1 MRIILD
7 GMGGDNAPASV
18 VEGAV
23 LASKE
28 IRHEILLVG
37 QEELI
42 NTELKKYKYDTNKIT
57 VVNATEV
64 ISNDEAPVR
73 AVRSKKDSSIV
84 RGVNMVKSGE
94 GDIFI
99 SAGSTGALMAG
110 GFFFLGRI
118 QGIDRPALA
127 SVYPILGSKAS
138 LLLDAGA
145 NAECKPNNLLEFGIM
160 GNIYMEKVLGRENPR
175 VGLVNLGAEA
185 AKGNTLTK
193 AAYELLEQSHLN
205 FVGNVEA
212 REVPKGACDVIVA
225 DGFTG
230 NVILKL
236 TEGLAWNILQTM
248 KRKFT
253 DGVKAKL
260 GAALLDYDGFD
271 EAGLNV
277 MAGFDLQPTREQSE
291 QGKPIYPMTRL
302 ETFCRRYQVRIGIV
316 AVPADCAQEV
326 CDSLIACGVEAIWNF
341 APVRLRVPEY
351 VIVKNENLALSL
363 TALRMELKRQD
374 HEAPMIL
381 AE

>member
-1 MRIILD
+1 MRIVLD
-7 GMGGDNAPASV
+7 GMGGDHAPASV

-28 IRHEILLVG
+28 IEHEIHIIG

-42 NTELKKYKYDTNKIT
+42 HAELAKYKYDTDKIF
-57 VVNATEV
+57 VINAREV
-64 ISNDEAPVR
+64 ISNEDAPVR

-84 RGVNMVKSGE
+84 RGINMVKSGE

-110 GFFFLGRI
+110 GLFLLGRI

-127 SVYPILGSKAS
+127 SVYPILGKKAS

-175 VGLVNLGAEA
+175 VGLVNLGSEA
-185 AKGNTLTK
+185 AKGSTLTK

-236 TEGLAWNILQTM
+236 TEGLAWNILQVM
-248 KRKFT
+248 KKKFT

-260 GAALLDYDGFD
+260 GAALLLDKIGELKKDFDY
-271 EAGLNV
+271 
-277 MAGFDLQPTREQSE
+277 SE
-291 QGKPIYPMTRL
+291 YGGAPIL
-302 ETFCRRYQVRIGIV
+302 
-316 AVPADCAQEV
+316 
-326 CDSLIACGVEAIWNF
+326 GVKG
-341 APVRLRVPEY
+341 P
-351 VIVKNENLALSL
+351 IVKMHGSSGASAVKNTILKGIPFVEGRVVETIQNSVLEIEEITLS
-363 TALRMELKRQD
+363 E
-374 HEAPMIL
+374 
-381 AE
+381 

>member
-7 GMGGDNAPASV
+7 GMGGDHAPASV

-23 LASKE
+23 LASKQIE
-28 IRHEILLVG
+28 HEIHIIG

-42 NTELKKYKYDTNKIT
+42 HAELAKYKYDAGKIF
-57 VVNATEV
+57 VIDAREV
-64 ISNDEAPVR
+64 ITNDDAPVR

-84 RGVNMVKSGE
+84 KGINMVKNGE

-110 GFFFLGRI
+110 GLFLLGRI

-127 SVYPILGSKAS
+127 SVYPILGKKAS

-236 TEGLAWNILQTM
+236 TEGLAWNILQLM
-248 KRKFT
+248 KKKFT
-253 DGVKAKL
+253 DGIKAKL
-260 GAALLDYDGFD
+260 GASLLLDKIGELKKEFD
-271 EAGLNV
+271 Y
-277 MAGFDLQPTREQSE
+277 SE
-291 QGKPIYPMTRL
+291 YGGAPIL
-302 ETFCRRYQVRIGIV
+302 
-316 AVPADCAQEV
+316 
-326 CDSLIACGVEAIWNF
+326 GVKG
-341 APVRLRVPEY
+341 P
-351 VIVKNENLALSL
+351 IVKMHGSSSANAVKNTILKGIPFVEGKVVETIQNSVLEIEEITLS
-363 TALRMELKRQD
+363 E
-374 HEAPMIL
+374 
-381 AE
+381 

>member
-1 MRIILD
+1 MKIILD
-7 GMGGDNAPASV
+7 GMGGDHAPAAI

-23 LASKE
+23 QASKE
-28 IRHEILLVG
+28 IDHEIHIIG

-42 NTELKKYKYDTNKIT
+42 NAELSKYKFNPDKIF
-57 VVNATEV
+57 VIDAREV
-64 ISNDEAPVR
+64 ITNDDAPVR

-84 RGVNMVKSGE
+84 KGINMVKNGE

-110 GFFFLGRI
+110 GLFLLGRI

-260 GAALLDYDGFD
+260 GVALLLDKIGELKKDFDY
-271 EAGLNV
+271 
-277 MAGFDLQPTREQSE
+277 SE
-291 QGKPIYPMTRL
+291 YGGAPIL
-302 ETFCRRYQVRIGIV
+302 
-316 AVPADCAQEV
+316 
-326 CDSLIACGVEAIWNF
+326 GVKG
-341 APVRLRVPEY
+341 P
-351 VIVKNENLALSL
+351 IVKMHGSSSANGVKNTILKGIPFVEGKVVETIQNSVLEIEEITLS
-363 TALRMELKRQD
+363 E
-374 HEAPMIL
+374 
-381 AE
+381 